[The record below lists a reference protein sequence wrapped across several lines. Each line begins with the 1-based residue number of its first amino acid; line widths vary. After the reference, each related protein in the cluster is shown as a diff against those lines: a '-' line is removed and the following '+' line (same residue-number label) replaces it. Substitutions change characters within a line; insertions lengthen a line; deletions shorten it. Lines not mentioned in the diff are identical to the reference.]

1 MDQGQSYNS
10 EIICKLFT
18 EHYLNKQAALMKLT
32 FLTEEWTQS
41 TKGSCSTFMRQMA
54 IELSRLENVEIGI
67 LIPSASPEDKEDA
80 QKYNIKV
87 FEPEKIPGYE
97 PVNCL
102 QIPPKG
108 FSTDF
113 IIGHGIKPGCH
124 GQVLK
129 YKLGCK
135 WVHVVLR
142 NAEEIAMFQKT
153 PGAISKGQKQHE
165 TEVELC
171 KKADM
176 VITVGSKLNET
187 FNSALHQCK
196 KDHIFN
202 LIPGIFNETFGV
214 QKQYRA
220 SKNFEILVFGR
231 GNTEDFELKG
241 LHVAAKAVAHLNKYE
256 PSYILKVVGAP
267 EGEQEKLAER
277 LEGLGISLSQLRV
290 RSFYKER
297 RKLAQL
303 FSEVDLVLMPS
314 GTEAFGL
321 TALEALSA
329 GVPILITHNSGLA
342 EALKEVTSGHG
353 CIVHQEADWAEK
365 IKRVRKNLKTG
376 LDEASMLRDKYK
388 EKYSWW
394 DQCAAFVE
402 KLRTLH
408 SGCLIICLYQI

>member
-1 MDQGQSYNS
+1 
-10 EIICKLFT
+10 
-18 EHYLNKQAALMKLT
+18 MKIT

-54 IELSRLENVEIGI
+54 IELSRLPNTEIGI
-67 LIPSASPEDKEDA
+67 LIPSASPKDKVDA
-80 QKYNIKV
+80 KKYNIKV
-87 FEPEKIPGYE
+87 FEPAAEDYIGYE
-97 PVNCL
+97 PVDCL
-102 QIPPKG
+102 QFPPQG
-108 FSTDF
+108 FNTDF
-113 IIGHGIKPGCH
+113 IIGHGITPGCH
-124 GQVLK
+124 GQALK
-129 YKLGCK
+129 NKLSCK
-135 WVHVVLR
+135 WVHVVLT
-142 NAEEIAMFQKT
+142 NAEETAIFQKT
-153 PGAISKGQKQHE
+153 PDAFSKGQKQYE

-187 FNSALHQCK
+187 FSSALHQCK

-202 LIPGIFNETFGV
+202 LIPGIFDEFFGE
-214 QKQYRA
+214 QKQYRN
-220 SKNFEILVFGR
+220 SKNFKILVFGR

-241 LHVAAKAVAHLNKYE
+241 FHVAAKAMAHLNKYE
-256 PSYILKVVGAP
+256 PSYILKVVGTP
-267 EGEQEKLAER
+267 EGEQEKLAQR
-277 LEGLGISLSQLRV
+277 LEGLGISRSQLIV

-303 FSEVDLVLMPS
+303 FLEVDLVLMPS

-342 EALKEVTSGHG
+342 EALEKVPSGHG

-365 IKRVRKNLKTG
+365 IKQARKNLETG
-376 LDEASMLRDKYK
+376 LYEASMLRDKYK

>member
-1 MDQGQSYNS
+1 MPKNTTSR
-10 EIICKLFT
+10 F
-18 EHYLNKQAALMKLT
+18 LNLRNLQA
-32 FLTEEWTQS
+32 
-41 TKGSCSTFMRQMA
+41 
-54 IELSRLENVEIGI
+54 
-67 LIPSASPEDKEDA
+67 
-80 QKYNIKV
+80 
-87 FEPEKIPGYE
+87 KIE

-102 QIPPKG
+102 QFPPQG

-113 IIGHGIKPGCH
+113 IIGHSIEPGCH

-129 YKLGCK
+129 NNLGCK

-142 NAEEIAMFQKT
+142 NAEETAMFQKT
-153 PGAISKGQKQHE
+153 PDAFSKGQKQYE

-187 FNSALHQCK
+187 FSSALHQCK

-202 LIPGIFNETFGV
+202 LIPGIFDEFFGE
-214 QKQYRA
+214 QKQYRN
-220 SKNFEILVFGR
+220 SKNFKILVFGR

-277 LEGLGISLSQLRV
+277 LEDLGISRSQLIV
-290 RSFYKER
+290 RSFYTER

-303 FSEVDLVLMPS
+303 FLEVDLVLMPS

-342 EALKEVTSGHG
+342 EALEEVPFGRR
-353 CIVHQEADWAEK
+353 CIVDQADDWADQ
-365 IKRVRKNLKTG
+365 IKQARKHLKTG
-376 LDEASMLRDKYK
+376 LVEASTLRDNYKDKYC
-388 EKYSWW
+388 WM
-394 DQCAAFVE
+394 DQCAALVM
-402 KLRTLH
+402 KLRALH
-408 SGCLIICLYQI
+408 SGKNVNFICIYLKYNN

>member
-18 EHYLNKQAALMKLT
+18 GHYLKKQAAIMKIT

-80 QKYNIKV
+80 EKYNIKV
-87 FEPEKIPGYE
+87 FEPEKLTGYE

-102 QIPPKG
+102 QFPPQG

-113 IIGHGIKPGCH
+113 IIGHGIKLGCH

-129 YKLGCK
+129 NKLRCK
-135 WVHVVLR
+135 WVYVVLE
-142 NAEEIAMFQKT
+142 NSEEIFMFKEA
-153 PGAISKGQKQHE
+153 PGSTSSGQKERE

-176 VITVGSKLNET
+176 VITVGSKLNEPLS
-187 FNSALHQCK
+187 SALHQCK

-202 LIPGIFNETFGV
+202 LTPGIFDELFGE
-214 QKQYRA
+214 QKQYRN
-220 SKNFEILVFGR
+220 SRTFEILVFDR
-231 GNTEDFELKG
+231 GNTEALC
-241 LHVAAKAVAHLNKYE
+241 VAAKAVVHLNKYE

-267 EGEQEKLAER
+267 EGEQEKLALR
-277 LEGLGISLSQLRV
+277 LQGLGISRSQLIV
-290 RSFYKER
+290 RSLSKER

-303 FSEVDLVLMPS
+303 FLEVDLVLMPS
-314 GTEAFGL
+314 ADTETFGL

-342 EALKEVTSGHG
+342 EALEEVPFGHR
-353 CIVHQEADWAEK
+353 CIVDQADDWAEQ
-365 IKRVRKNLKTG
+365 IKQARKHQKTG
-376 LDEASMLRDKYK
+376 LAEANTLRKEYKKKYC
-388 EKYSWW
+388 WM
-394 DQCAAFVE
+394 DQCTAFVK
-402 KLRTLH
+402 KLRALH
-408 SGCLIICLYQI
+408 SG